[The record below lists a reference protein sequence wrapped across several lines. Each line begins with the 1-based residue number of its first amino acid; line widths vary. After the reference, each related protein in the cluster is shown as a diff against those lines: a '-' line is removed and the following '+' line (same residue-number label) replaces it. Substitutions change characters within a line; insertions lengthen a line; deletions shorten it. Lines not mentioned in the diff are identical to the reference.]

1 MSNATV
7 KSHSTLI
14 TRNLVPF
21 KGKIPEQI
29 KILKCPNTLKSFF
42 FGCHEKLLTWRQHRV
57 QQGLLQ
63 SSELS
68 FVTKSLF
75 KNITLGNIPED
86 FS

>member
-42 FGCHEKLLTWRQHRV
+42 FFWLPRKATHMETA
-57 QQGLLQ
+57 
-63 SSELS
+63 
-68 FVTKSLF
+68 
-75 KNITLGNIPED
+75 
-86 FS
+86 